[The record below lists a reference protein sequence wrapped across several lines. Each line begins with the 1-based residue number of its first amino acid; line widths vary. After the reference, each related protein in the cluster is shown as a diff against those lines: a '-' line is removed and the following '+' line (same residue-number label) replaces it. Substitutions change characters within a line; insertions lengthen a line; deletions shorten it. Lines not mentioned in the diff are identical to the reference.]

1 MTKLIFDCDPGV
13 DDAVALFM
21 AFAAPQDL
29 ELLAI
34 TTVAGNVGA
43 ELTARGVNT
52 SLAIVGAEALAA
64 YLTGDKARAA
74 EDFETVAEEIRA
86 RLTRAEGKDVS

>member
-1 MTKLIFDCDPGV
+1 MSQRSL
-13 DDAVALFM
+13 AVKELEEVFE
-21 AFAAPQDL
+21 DL
-29 ELLAI
+29 EALLK
-34 TTVAGNVGA
+34 NPEVGA

>member
-21 AFAAPQDL
+21 AFAARQDL

-34 TTVAGNVGA
+34 TTVAGNVA
-43 ELTARGVNT
+43 ADLTARNAAVIRQIAGREDVPIY
-52 SLAIVGAEALAA
+52 AGAQ
-64 YLTGDKARAA
+64 
-74 EDFETVAEEIRA
+74 
-86 RLTRAEGKDVS
+86 

>member
-34 TTVAGNVGA
+34 TTVAA
-43 ELTARGVNT
+43 MSAR
-52 SLAIVGAEALAA
+52 S
-64 YLTGDKARAA
+64 
-74 EDFETVAEEIRA
+74 
-86 RLTRAEGKDVS
+86 